1 MSKVML
7 ISKIFFLSVALIM
20 TTNVVFAASSLFDD
34 GVDENGDVV
43 VSPSLALR
51 CGISSDEAVITADCI
66 DRLAYDYKSGKIV
79 GFSFSNYNDE
89 RKVIISEYVA
99 AYLKNGLEQL
109 VEASGYDDKIGEEMC
124 MDDTKSSCMSV
135 SKDSRDE
142 MEYNNKMATI
152 NATILLDAVKLRAQ
166 ELNLISLETLLN
178 NVVPARDVNL
188 SNKSLAGAP

>member
-7 ISKIFFLSVALIM
+7 ISKIFFLSVAFIM

-51 CGISSDEAVITADCI
+51 CGISSSDAVITADCI

-79 GFSFSNYNDE
+79 GFSFSNYNEE

-124 MDDTKSSCMSV
+124 MDDTKASCMSV

-152 NATILLDAVKLRAQ
+152 NATTLLDAVKLRAQ